1 MFNSRSLNRLRM
13 ELQAKQRFSPVQSS
27 NVFLPI
33 FLSSMRHRPVDI
45 VHLPRYNFFFEIN
58 EESFFSEHHEITKE
72 PSSSRAQAGIR
83 YKSRQLLR
91 ESELPSEIK
100 LIKDRNGATIYVV
113 GTAHLSRDSNHQVL
127 GDLFLI

>member
-1 MFNSRSLNRLRM
+1 MDI
-13 ELQAKQRFSPVQSS
+13 QVKQRFSFAPNT

-33 FLSSMRHRPVDI
+33 FLSSMRHRPNIDI
-45 VHLPRYNFFFEIN
+45 VHLPRYFLMKNK
-58 EESFFSEHHEITKE
+58 EEFLFSEHHEITKV
-72 PSSSRAQAGIR
+72 PSSSRAQAEIR
-83 YKSRQLLR
+83 YRTRELPA

-127 GDLFLI
+127 GDLYFH